1 MRKSKPTVKRSPAPK
16 VQSLEQQNDIYR
28 NLFAQASMKLPEANQ
43 LGNFKIPKLKCP
55 EQIRTSNGQYEWAR
69 NVVDYG
75 REPEPKLSYGRPPG
89 WEKSPKPQQPQFPVT
104 ISQVPVPP
112 PQESHFGSVIG
123 TAGTDCE
130 YSLAE
135 KIAERVT
142 PEKIAERVPPIPAP
156 KQRWT
161 RSATQ
166 RFKEYSFGSEVS
178 RSSSSSGASSVA
190 SISSVSSTGAV
201 GSPEVF

>member
-1 MRKSKPTVKRSPAPK
+1 MRKSKPTAKPSPAPK
-16 VQSLEQQNDIYR
+16 VQSLEQQNDVYR
-28 NLFAQASMKLPEANQ
+28 NLFAQAGMKLPEANQ

-55 EQIRTSNGQYEWAR
+55 EQIRTSNDKYEWAR

-89 WEKSPKPQQPQFPVT
+89 WEKPPKPQQPQFPVT

-142 PEKIAERVPPIPAP
+142 PIPAP